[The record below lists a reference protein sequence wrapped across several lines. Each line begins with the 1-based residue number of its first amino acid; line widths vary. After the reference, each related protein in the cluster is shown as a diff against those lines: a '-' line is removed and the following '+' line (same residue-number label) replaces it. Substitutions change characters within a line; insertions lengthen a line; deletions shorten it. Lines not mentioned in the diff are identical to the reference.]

1 MAHILG
7 EFQLSCDGILMAIE
21 TDMKKWKQ
29 QNADLETKFESI
41 AITQKN

>member
-1 MAHILG
+1 
-7 EFQLSCDGILMAIE
+7 MAIE

-41 AITQKN
+41 AIKQKNQLMISEFLKNEYFSN